1 MAASGTICRSSMI
14 VMPLQATPSLLRQRQ
29 AANAAHSRLRLS
41 QMRAGKSGWQSHASE
56 FEDKYLT

>member
-1 MAASGTICRSSMI
+1 MMFSNLLS
-14 VMPLQATPSLLRQRQ
+14 SLLRQRQ